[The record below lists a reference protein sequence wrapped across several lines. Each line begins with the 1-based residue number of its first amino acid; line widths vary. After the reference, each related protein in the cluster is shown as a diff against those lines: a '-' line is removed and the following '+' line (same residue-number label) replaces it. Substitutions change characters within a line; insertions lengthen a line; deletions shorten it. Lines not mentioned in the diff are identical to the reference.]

1 MNLASL
7 IQKGV
12 LRGLAT
18 ATPATPATDGAE
30 GLRTVATVATVAVA
44 TAQGP
49 AANDR
54 PAVFVGPP
62 ASDDVDLDRWAW
74 PATAAMNA
82 GEIDTFTAR
91 MSHFSQKAI
100 HLEASERL
108 ADRLVIRDRN
118 CDDRRNC
125 LECLHLQRSNG
136 WRCGNWQRA
145 GVATRARDATL
156 AADFVDLLQ
165 RCDGFADAV
174 AT

>member
-12 LRGLAT
+12 LRELAT

-30 GLRTVATVATVAVA
+30 GLRTVASVATVAVA

-54 PAVFVGPP
+54 RAVFVGPP
-62 ASDDVDLDRWAW
+62 VSAEVDPDRWAW
-74 PATAAMNA
+74 PSTAAMN
-82 GEIDTFTAR
+82 GSEIDTFIAR

-100 HLEASERL
+100 QLEASERL
-108 ADRLVIRDRN
+108 ADRLVMRDRD

-125 LECLHLQRSNG
+125 LECMHLQRANG

-145 GVATRARDATL
+145 GVAIRARDATL
-156 AADFVDLLQ
+156 AADFVNLLQ